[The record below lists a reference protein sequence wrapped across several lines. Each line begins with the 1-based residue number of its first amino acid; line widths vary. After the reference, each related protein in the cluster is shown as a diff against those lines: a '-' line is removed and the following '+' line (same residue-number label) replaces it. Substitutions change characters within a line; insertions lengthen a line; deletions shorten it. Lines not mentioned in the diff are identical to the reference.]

1 MKIES
6 HASNIVQ
13 KPWGYEYLVYENSNV
28 ALWFL
33 FIAHNQ
39 QTSFHAHPNKT
50 TGLINLD
57 GEAKITFFDN
67 EIQAAKLEKV
77 SIRKGFFHSTKSTS
91 QNGTFLF
98 EIETPNDK
106 LDLVRLRDNYGREGK
121 PYEDSSYEFPKKDD
135 CLSIETLEDTE
146 INFCNCNLILK
157 KINTIDDLF
166 LFDDNTNI
174 MFLEGGLLTDYDVKV
189 INPADIVKVKIVKE
203 LSKAFNKIAPETY
216 VMIFLKNE

>member
-33 FIAHNQ
+33 FISHNQ

-50 TGLINLD
+50 TGLIILD
-57 GEAKITFFDN
+57 GKAKITFFDN

-121 PYEDSSYEFPKKDD
+121 PYEDSSYEFPKKND
-135 CLSIETLEDTE
+135 CLSIETLEDTV
-146 INFCNCNLILK
+146 INFCNCKLILK
-157 KINTIDDLF
+157 KINIIDDLF
-166 LFDDNTNI
+166 LFDDNTNV

>member
-6 HASNIVQ
+6 HANNIVQ

-50 TGLINLD
+50 TGLIILD
-57 GEAKITFFDN
+57 GEAKISFFDN
-67 EIQAAKLEKV
+67 EFKAAKLEKV
-77 SIRKGFFHSTKSTS
+77 SIRKGFFHSTKSIS

-121 PYEDSSYEFPKKDD
+121 PYENSAYEFPKKDD
-135 CLSIETLEDTE
+135 SLSIETLENKE
-146 INFCNCNLILK
+146 IIFCNCKLK
-157 KINTIDDLF
+157 LQKINIIDDL
-166 LFDDNTNI
+166 LSLDDDTNV

-203 LSKAFNKIAPETY
+203 LAKAFSKISPETY

>member
-6 HASNIVQ
+6 HANNIVQ

-33 FIAHNQ
+33 YIAYNQ

-50 TGLINLD
+50 TGLIILD
-57 GEAKITFFDN
+57 GEAKISFFDN
-67 EIQAAKLEKV
+67 EIKASKLEKV

-91 QNGTFLF
+91 ENGTFLF

-121 PYEDSSYEFPKKDD
+121 PYEDSEYEFPKKDD
-135 CLSIETLEDTE
+135 CLSIQLLENKE
-146 INFCNCNLILK
+146 INFCNCKLK
-157 KINTIDDLF
+157 LQKLNVIDDLF
-166 LFDDNTNI
+166 IFDDNTNV

-203 LSKAFNKIAPETY
+203 LAKAFDKIASNTY
-216 VMIFLKNE
+216 VMIFLNNE